1 MGNDESSPIILFVI
15 LYGGE
20 TMECPVP
27 QWTSK
32 QCMPLI
38 DCIKENCTSLAL
50 DQMAFPA
57 VYFLFNVL
65 NNDTPLPNATAA
77 LRYNSVSDM
86 AFDATIRERA
96 FG

>member
-1 MGNDESSPIILFVI
+1 MMRALLILFVM

-38 DCIKENCTSLAL
+38 DCIERNCTSLVL
-50 DQMAFPA
+50 DQMAFLDA
-57 VYFLFNVL
+57 
-65 NNDTPLPNATAA
+65 
-77 LRYNSVSDM
+77 SVRIFFRF
-86 AFDATIRERA
+86 AF
-96 FG
+96 